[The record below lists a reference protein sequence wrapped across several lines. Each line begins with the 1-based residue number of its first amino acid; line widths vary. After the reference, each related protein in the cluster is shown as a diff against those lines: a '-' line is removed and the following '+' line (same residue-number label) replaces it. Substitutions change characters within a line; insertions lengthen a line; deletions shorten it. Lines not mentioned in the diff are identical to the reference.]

1 MSNKVVWS
9 QGLFLTPEHFQ
20 QQDQYN
26 EYQLKRVAK
35 SLSRHG
41 YGLKKLTLNK
51 EQLLQGK
58 LGLKEAEGLLKDGT
72 YFSIPERNLLPS
84 LLDLSEIK
92 DINDKRIMLA
102 IAESVDNKELVAQE
116 IGTDSSKRYRK
127 ELRKVG
133 SINEGE
139 ESEIAIEV
147 AAENYRLIVEGK
159 SQDGYEC
166 LPIAR
171 IKEKKQDGSIELDET
186 FVPVV
191 LDVHASVVLNSRMN
205 NLLSLLDHRRE
216 KLADKVMGVDNS
228 TASSIHNYLILQL
241 LNKYLAELQQL
252 LEQEFTVPYELYLSL
267 VNLEAE
273 LATFYGAARKPQKQM
288 AYSQNMIDECFNQ
301 VETTIKQ
308 YLSHVLDE
316 SAHEIALEDKGY
328 GVKVAHIDQLELFKQ
343 ASFVIA
349 AKAEIATRELKEQL
363 PRQIKIGSLSNI
375 RQLVNAQL
383 PGINLSEMSVA
394 PREVPVKKDYSY
406 FAIDSRSP
414 LWTENSNSRSIAFH
428 ISGDFPGLDV
438 ELWAIKNELS

>member
-26 EYQLKRVAK
+26 EYQLKRMIK

-41 YGLKKLTLNK
+41 YGLKKLILNK

-58 LGLKEAEGLLKDGT
+58 LGVKEAEGLLKDGT

-84 LLDLSEIK
+84 LLDLSEV
-92 DINDKRIMLA
+92 DNINDKRIMLA
-102 IAESVDNKELVAQE
+102 IAENVDNKKLVAQE
-116 IGTDSSKRYRK
+116 INSESSKRYRK
-127 ELRKVG
+127 ELKKVS
-133 SINEGE
+133 SINVGE

-147 AAENYRLIVEGK
+147 AEENYQLMVEGK

-171 IKEKKQDGSIELDET
+171 IKEKKQDGSIELDES

-191 LDVHASVVLNSRMN
+191 LDLHASGILSSRMN
-205 NLLSLLDHRRE
+205 NLLSLLEHRRE
-216 KLADKVMGVDNS
+216 KLAAKVMGVDNS

-252 LEQEFTVPYELYLSL
+252 LEQEYSIPYELYLGL
-267 VNLEAE
+267 INLEAE
-273 LATFYGAARKPQKQM
+273 LATFYSSARKPQKQM
-288 AYSQNMIDECFNQ
+288 AYSQNMIDECFSQ
-301 VETTIKQ
+301 VEASIKQ

-316 SAHEIALEDKGY
+316 SAHEIVLEDKGY
-328 GVKVAHIDQLELFKQ
+328 GVRVAHIDQVELFKQ

-349 AKAEIATRELKEQL
+349 VKAEIATRELKEQL

-414 LWTENSNSRSIAFH
+414 LWNENSTSRSIAFH